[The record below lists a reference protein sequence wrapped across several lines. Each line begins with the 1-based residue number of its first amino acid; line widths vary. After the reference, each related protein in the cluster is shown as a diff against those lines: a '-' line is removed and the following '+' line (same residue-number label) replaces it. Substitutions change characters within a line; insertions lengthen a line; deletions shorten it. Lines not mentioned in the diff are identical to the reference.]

1 MSTDVPITA
10 AHGDGIGPEMTE
22 ASVHMI
28 ASLHMISALHIIP
41 EAGARIDLEV
51 YKAPITTPRDGGNK
65 SLNVTARKMLG
76 LLGNTLGSYNGA
88 AGYTLSQGQ

>member
-10 AHGDGIGPEMTE
+10 AHGDGIGPEMIE
-22 ASVHMI
+22 ASLQLI
-28 ASLHMISALHIIP
+28 ASLHMIAALHIIS

-51 YKAPITTPRDGGNK
+51 YKAPITTPRDRGDK

-76 LLGNTLGSYNGA
+76 LSANTLRSYKGA
-88 AGYTLSQGQ
+88 AGYPLSPGQ

>member
-10 AHGDGIGPEMTE
+10 AHGDGIGPEMIE
-22 ASVHMI
+22 
-28 ASLHMISALHIIP
+28 ASLHMIAALHVIP

-65 SLNVTARKMLG
+65 SSNVTARKVLG
-76 LLGNTLGSYNGA
+76 LFANTLGSYNGA
-88 AGYTLSQGQ
+88 AGYPLSQGQ